1 MSLEMGRVRESIWRR
16 RGERGQRYR
25 NKGPTVVSAIA
36 EGCDRVLFLNNSW
49 PTEDA
54 AYRGYRRATG
64 RLGCTFCFAPS
75 SHASRRGISFRT
87 DDNVHQRQAEL
98 VLVRSHVHAHSF
110 CCCSLPCIII
120 CAHSPSESPQTRQL
134 ISVTAGLC

>member
-1 MSLEMGRVRESIWRR
+1 VTCLYCAVWWRKLLCFGDWSSDSAIVFFAKSVSLEMGRVRESIWRR

-36 EGCDRVLFLNNSW
+36 EGCDRVLLLNNSW

-87 DDNVHQRQAEL
+87 DDNVNL
-98 VLVRSHVHAHSF
+98 FTHV
-110 CCCSLPCIII
+110 
-120 CAHSPSESPQTRQL
+120 SP
-134 ISVTAGLC
+134 